1 MTNNSMKS
9 LALQSEAETAVHL
22 LDDWFDPIE
31 TGLRDRVRELIQ
43 AMIESEL
50 EAALSRPRYAR
61 RPKGASE
68 KADSASG
75 GPPARP
81 PITVSARDL
90 RPGRDRG
97 AAGPARHRGGPDNRV
112 EEHGAAGLP
121 AANQAGRFADRWR
134 LSCRD

>member
-9 LALQSEAETAVHL
+9 LALQSQAETAVHL

-61 RPKGASE
+61 REKGACE
-68 KADSASG
+68 NADGASG
-75 GPPARP
+75 VTGHRHGHRSRSLLGTFGRVERSRCRVPDSPPQRASQPSGRARRCGP
-81 PITVSARDL
+81 TSGE
-90 RPGRDRG
+90 PGRPIR
-97 AAGPARHRGGPDNRV
+97 
-112 EEHGAAGLP
+112 
-121 AANQAGRFADRWR
+121 
-134 LSCRD
+134 